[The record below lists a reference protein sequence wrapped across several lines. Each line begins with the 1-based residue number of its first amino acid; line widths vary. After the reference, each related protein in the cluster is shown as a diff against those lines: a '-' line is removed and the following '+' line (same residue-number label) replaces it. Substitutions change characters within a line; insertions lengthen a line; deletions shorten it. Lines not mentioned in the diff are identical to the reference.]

1 MGGATLLFIIV
12 SLCIVV
18 LCILRQHH
26 DKKKVHTFDKTEIE
40 LTSDIKMNNNP
51 SYTITKQDT
60 KQEDQYD
67 YQYVLH
73 NKFSLQDD
81 ELNSTIK
88 MDSNPS
94 YGGVNNS
101 NAVNYNTTKPG
112 CDAAIQPN
120 PSYSSITKEN
130 ARPFEDEDEDG
141 YVDTNSQGTQRADYL
156 EVIGSTTNEEES
168 VFDNNTDDTGKVE
181 VNNPFYVSVSGD
193 VKLENNPSYNK
204 ITLGQY
210 P

>member
-18 LCILRQHH
+18 LCILRHLH
-26 DKKKVHTFDKTEIE
+26 DKKKVNTFDKTEIE

-51 SYTITKQDT
+51 SYTVTKQDT

-88 MDSNPS
+88 IDSNPS
-94 YGGVNNS
+94 YGRVNSS
-101 NAVNYNTTKPG
+101 NAVNYNTSEPG
-112 CDAAIQPN
+112 CDATIQPN
-120 PSYSSITKEN
+120 PSYSSAKEN
-130 ARPFEDEDEDG
+130 AEDEDEDG
-141 YVDTNSQGTQRADYL
+141 YIDTNSQGTQRADYL
-156 EVIGSTTNEEES
+156 EVIGSTANEEES
-168 VFDNNTDDTGKVE
+168 VFDNDTEDTGKVE

-193 VKLENNPSYNK
+193 VKVENNPSYNK
-204 ITLGQY
+204 NTLGQC

>member
-1 MGGATLLFIIV
+1 MGGATLLLIIV

-18 LCILRQHH
+18 LCILRQLH

-40 LTSDIKMNNNP
+40 LNSNIKMNNNP

-81 ELNSTIK
+81 ELNSTINI
-88 MDSNPS
+88 DSNPS
-94 YGGVNNS
+94 CGRVNSS
-101 NAVNYNTTKPG
+101 NAVYNTTKPG

-120 PSYSSITKEN
+120 PSYSFITKEN
-130 ARPFEDEDEDG
+130 TRPSEDDDEDG
-141 YVDTNSQGTQRADYL
+141 YVDTKTQGTQRADYL
-156 EVIGSTTNEEES
+156 EVIGSTTNEEELI
-168 VFDNNTDDTGKVE
+168 FDNNTDDTGKVE
-181 VNNPFYVSVSGD
+181 VNNPFYVSVSRD

-204 ITLGQY
+204 ITLGQC